1 MEKKE
6 VTIETICY
14 PMPCS
19 IVGVNVEGKPNYLTV
34 AWFSMVNFK
43 PPYMMIAL
51 GKAHYTNPGI
61 RENGSFSVNIPS
73 TAQAAETDY
82 CDIVSGKKF
91 DKSKLF
97 TTFYGKL
104 KTAPMIAESPY
115 SLECKLI
122 QTVDLSGDELFIG
135 EIVAAYSDDRY
146 LTDGVPDLAKI
157 DPFVLSMTEKKYLG
171 LGKFVGP
178 AWEMGKKLIKQK

>member
-34 AWFSMVNFK
+34 ALFSMVNFK

-51 GKAHYTNPGI
+51 GKAHYTNSGI

-82 CDIVSGKKF
+82 CGIV
-91 DKSKLF
+91 
-97 TTFYGKL
+97 
-104 KTAPMIAESPY
+104 
-115 SLECKLI
+115 
-122 QTVDLSGDELFIG
+122 
-135 EIVAAYSDDRY
+135 
-146 LTDGVPDLAKI
+146 
-157 DPFVLSMTEKKYLG
+157 
-171 LGKFVGP
+171 
-178 AWEMGKKLIKQK
+178 